1 MKAVVAAGLALALSA
16 CATGKSEVPYCVQR
30 YTGGECN
37 CDTGGFGATTIVH
50 GANKTLAGAT
60 IGAATSAG
68 HAVGSFCDP
77 VEGVLYAPVAL
88 GAGVFTGFVD
98 GVGHVPAVQNC
109 HYSFPASLGY
119 AWWRDYR
126 IGTADAQVE
135 GHRAAEWNGGAWWP
149 GGPR

>member
-1 MKAVVAAGLALALSA
+1 MPGVHSSDV
-16 CATGKSEVPYCVQR
+16 TGRNYTPEFQREVIAYYR
-30 YTGGECN
+30 
-37 CDTGGFGATTIVH
+37 IH
-50 GANKTLAGAT
+50 GVNKTLAGAT
-60 IGAATSAG
+60 VGAATSSV

-77 VEGVLYAPVAL
+77 VEGILYSPVAL

-119 AWWRDYR
+119 AWWHDYR

-135 GHRAAEWNGGAWWP
+135 GHRAAEWNGGAYWP